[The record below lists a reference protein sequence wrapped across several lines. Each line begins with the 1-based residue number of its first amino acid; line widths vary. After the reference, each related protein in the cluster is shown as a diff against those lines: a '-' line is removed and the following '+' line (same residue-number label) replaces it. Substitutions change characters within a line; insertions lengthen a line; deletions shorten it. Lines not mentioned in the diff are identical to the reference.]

1 MRHIEES
8 LSNEAYRDMKQAAR
22 SVLRKL
28 GTDFNIEEERER
40 RLEQDTAEARQ
51 RVRPEDK
58 RDDQGLSEIPEELL
72 TESEKR
78 HEQYRRK
85 QAMAGR
91 VTPAAERLPIMTAE
105 ERQARDKN
113 RPKWRATS
121 FEGPIEKL
129 IEKYGDLEDVERHLT
144 LGQSMKYE
152 FTPDGK
158 VLDKDG
164 NVIYDGERLVT
175 PPK

>member
-1 MRHIEES
+1 
-8 LSNEAYRDMKQAAR
+8 MKQAAR

-28 GTDFNIEEERER
+28 GTDFNLDEERER
-40 RLEQDTAEARQ
+40 RLEQDTAQARQ
-51 RVRPEDK
+51 RTQPDAGRG
-58 RDDQGLSEIPEELL
+58 DQGMSEIPNELL
-72 TESEKR
+72 TESERR

-105 ERQARDKN
+105 ERQTRDKG

-129 IEKYGDLEDVERHLT
+129 IEKYGDLEEVEKHLT

-152 FTPDGK
+152 FTADGK

-164 NVIYDGERLVT
+164 NAIYDGEKLVNL
-175 PPK
+175 PK